1 MSLSQKLVRYGAAL
15 VLAVSAPLAGASLV
29 SYSSTLSGAAEAP
42 PNGSA
47 GSGAATLLID
57 TLARSMTLDVN
68 FGGLTGNVTAA
79 HIHCCVAVAG
89 AGTAGVAT
97 QVPTFAGFPA
107 GVTAGTYHQVFDLD
121 LASTWNPTYVTN
133 NGGTVALAADAFLAG
148 LDVGR
153 AYLNIHTNAFPGGEI
168 RGFLSRDVPEPAL
181 PGLLGVAA
189 ACGWLVRRR
198 RTG

>member
-1 MSLSQKLVRYGAAL
+1 MSLSQKLVRFGAAL

-121 LASTWNPTYVTN
+121 LAEQAV
-133 NGGTVALAADAFLAG
+133 
-148 LDVGR
+148 
-153 AYLNIHTNAFPGGEI
+153 
-168 RGFLSRDVPEPAL
+168 SREV
-181 PGLLGVAA
+181 V
-189 ACGWLVRRR
+189 
-198 RTG
+198 